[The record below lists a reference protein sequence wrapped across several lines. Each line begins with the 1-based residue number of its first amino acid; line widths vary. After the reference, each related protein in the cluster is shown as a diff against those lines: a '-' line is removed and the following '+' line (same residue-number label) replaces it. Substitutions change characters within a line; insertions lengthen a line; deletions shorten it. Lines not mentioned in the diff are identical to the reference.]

1 VKVASEENAMSKKRW
16 FLIGL
21 VGVALWVG
29 SILCCL
35 LVIQLGTE
43 SFSRE
48 ELVNS
53 SREAYHFDAEK
64 VLSTRTGMN
73 NIFTQI
79 PFPKRFTDFPG
90 TTVLW
95 KQEEYL
101 KIIDLFMKE
110 VLQENRSTWEL
121 KSMGGTRFCNDIG
134 IGLPNFGIDLQKSII
149 LSEFNK
155 RVELDISLS
164 PVTERVI
171 VHRREYAPDEGGYQT
186 INWDDIRIPA
196 EQALLIAE
204 ENGGAVVREALN
216 NQCRITISLTAGVQ
230 GNDWWIYYEPLN
242 QPSVFEIAIDEKTGK
257 YRILREFEK

>member
-1 VKVASEENAMSKKRW
+1 MSKERW
-16 FLIGL
+16 LLIGL

-29 SILCCL
+29 SMLCCL

-43 SFSRE
+43 SFSKE

-53 SREAYHFDAEK
+53 SHEAYRFNAEE
-64 VLSTRTGMN
+64 VLSTRTGMSN
-73 NIFTQI
+73 LFTQI
-79 PFPKRFTDFPG
+79 PFPEQFPDFPG

-101 KIIDLFMKE
+101 KIVDLFMKE

-149 LSEFNK
+149 LSEFNY

-164 PVTERVI
+164 PLTERVI
-171 VHRREYAPDEGGYQT
+171 VHRREYAPDEGGERT
-186 INWDDIRIPA
+186 IDWADIKIPA
-196 EQALLIAE
+196 EHALLIAD
-204 ENGGAVVREALN
+204 ENGGAVVRRALN
-216 NQCRITISLTAGVQ
+216 AQCRIVIGLKAGVL
-230 GNDWWIYYEPLN
+230 GNDWRIRYEPID
-242 QPSVFEIAIDEKTGK
+242 QPSVFEIAVDEKTGK
-257 YRILREFEK
+257 YRILRKFRK